1 MSDVIMKLLDIPKF
15 GETVL
20 VKYPPSF
27 VPEFMVLKV
36 IQYAKMKNIKV
47 LIDDNFDALAI
58 LETRLKILGV
68 KYNFDDVYVI
78 KTGGK
83 RKIGNV
89 IAEIKKTSEPRV
101 YFREYAKSFKEISEV
116 LGKYINIVLGI
127 EELFKSMTNPME
139 MYMSIFEIQKFL
151 GNTHRKAFYLVNKD
165 VLLTLPFPVRVEFS
179 RIASTV
185 VEVIPI
191 ATNAH
196 VRILKATNPDFVGR
210 EITVDIGEDL

>member
-101 YFREYAKSFKEISEV
+101 YLREYAKSFKEISEI

>member
-68 KYNFDDVYVI
+68 KYNLDDVYVI